1 MAVTTCPQCGAP
13 VIPGSIFC
21 DDCGTDLRSS
31 AQFSASQM
39 NLETAGGVLAGNEP
53 GGQPPGCPVCGHT
66 NRSGAIFCENCGV
79 RLASAPPASAPLP
92 PAIEPLPAFQP
103 PIAASLKPATAY
115 LYLPA
120 GLVRLDFPNG
130 KSEFIVGRED
140 AISGIFPEI
149 NLEPYGAQEAGVS
162 RRHLRLVN
170 SSATW
175 LVEDLNTVNGTFVNR
190 QRLPGGQPVA
200 LHSGDELQLGKLVI
214 IFNLE

>member
-1 MAVTTCPQCGAP
+1 MAVTNCPQCGAP

-31 AQFSASQM
+31 AQFTSTQM
-39 NLETAGGVLAGNEP
+39 NLATAGGVLGGNETGEQP
-53 GGQPPGCPVCGHT
+53 GVCPVCGHT

-79 RLASAPPASAPLP
+79 RLASAPPTPAPTPL
-92 PAIEPLPAFQP
+92 AIEPLPAYQP
-103 PIAASLKPATAY
+103 PIAASLKPALAY

-120 GLVRLDFPNG
+120 GMLRLDFPSG
-130 KSEFIVGRED
+130 KSELIVGRED

-170 SSATW
+170 SGGTW
-175 LVEDLNTVNGTFVNR
+175 LAEDLNTVNGTFVNR

-200 LHSGDELQLGKLVI
+200 LRSGDELQLGKLAI